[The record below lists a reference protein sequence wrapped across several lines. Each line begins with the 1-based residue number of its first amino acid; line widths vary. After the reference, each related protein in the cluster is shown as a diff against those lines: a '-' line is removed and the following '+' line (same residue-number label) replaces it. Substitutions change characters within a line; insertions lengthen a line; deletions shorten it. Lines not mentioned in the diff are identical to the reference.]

1 MIDTSFLQHLGLSEK
16 EAHVYT
22 TMLSLGNATVLEI
35 SRKAEINRTT
45 IYPLIESLRVKGLIN
60 IAYEGLKRRF
70 VANDPQV
77 LKQLWEKQTF
87 AAEKNIDQLQNMYGK
102 GKQQTNIEIY
112 EGLTA
117 LKAVYES
124 LVRDIQTGEDY
135 CIISNPEEWMAAD
148 EAYFLNFTKRRAQRN
163 INIRLLLED
172 TSLSDFYIKNQ
183 KRMNMQVKIL
193 PKSISFE
200 TNMVITPQ
208 KMLIHQITKPVSGI
222 VIYNQSTI
230 KMQMQIFDVLW
241 NTL

>member
-1 MIDTSFLQHLGLSEK
+1 MIDSSFLQYLGLVEK
-16 EAHVYT
+16 EARVYT
-22 TMLSLGNATVLEI
+22 AMLSLGNATILQI
-35 SRKAEINRTT
+35 SREAGINRTT
-45 IYPLIESLRVKGLIN
+45 IYPIIESLRSKGLLKIS
-60 IAYEGLKRRF
+60 YEGLKRRF

-77 LKQLWEKQTF
+77 LKQVWEKRTF
-87 AAEKNIDQLQNMYGK
+87 EAEKNIQQLQSLYGK
-102 GKQQTNIEIY
+102 GQQQTSIEIY

-124 LVRDIQTGEDY
+124 LIRDIQTGEDY
-135 CIISNPEEWMAAD
+135 CIISNPEEWLEAD
-148 EAYFLNFTKRRAQRN
+148 EKYFLDFTKRRAKRD

-172 TSLSDFYIKNQ
+172 TSVSKFYLESQKQLNQ
-183 KRMNMQVKIL
+183 KVKIL
-193 PKSISFE
+193 PKSISFD

-208 KMLIHQITKPVSGI
+208 KMLIHQLTPPVSGI